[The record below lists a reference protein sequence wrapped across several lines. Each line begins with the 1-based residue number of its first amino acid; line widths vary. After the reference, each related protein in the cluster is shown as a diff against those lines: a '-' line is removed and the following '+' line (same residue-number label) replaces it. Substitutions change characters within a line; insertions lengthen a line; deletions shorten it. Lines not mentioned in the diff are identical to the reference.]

1 VIRQLAWTSYIA
13 CRQVVYGLPIS
24 RENSQIPSAVPFSIW
39 MLSFHVLDGRHTR
52 DIKQCIQ
59 SLLNIRPILTNHV
72 SNHTHA
78 KLGIIPK
85 HGAQELL
92 CLFHT
97 ILAGTRP
104 AISLLI
110 PTLPRIWRA
119 HRGSSRPG
127 VVLANDVRDHA
138 SRGNRNPLG
147 PPTSLPSTR
156 STARREIRWRRRL
169 RGRLRGLRRL
179 RVLRGAQDTSRQEG
193 VPAGLAVG
201 GLDLVD
207 GGAGEG
213 VEQPR
218 EVPPLLPRDRG
229 GGGGPRRREG
239 EEG

>member
-1 VIRQLAWTSYIA
+1 M
-13 CRQVVYGLPIS
+13 
-24 RENSQIPSAVPFSIW
+24 PSAVPSSIW
-39 MLSFHVLDGRHTR
+39 MLCFHVLDGRHPR

-59 SLLNIRPILTNHV
+59 SLLNIIPILTKHV

-78 KLGIIPK
+78 KLGIIPE
-85 HGAQELL
+85 HGAQELFS
-92 CLFHT
+92 LFHT
-97 ILAGTRP
+97 ILAGTGP
-104 AISLLI
+104 AAISLLI

-119 HRGSSRPG
+119 HRSSGGPG
-127 VVLANDVRDHA
+127 VALANDVRDHA
-138 SRGNRNPLG
+138 SRGNGNPLG

-179 RVLRGAQDTSRQEG
+179 RVLRGAQDTSRPEG